1 MFIGFYELILISNI
15 KAECRSLW
23 IVISWS
29 GNIMVIGV
37 LLLLPAVF
45 SPVASSTIQ
54 TSVGAGVRLS
64 CPMAATASQCETRAC
79 TWTGPG
85 GVRVSGG
92 EQDERLHVEY
102 DRDTCECV
110 LSIRVTSLSH
120 AGVWR

>member
-1 MFIGFYELILISNI
+1 MCASL
-15 KAECRSLW
+15 RSRAMDGSIAW
-23 IVISWS
+23 KS
-29 GNIMVIGV
+29 GQDALAIWACS
-37 LLLLPAVF
+37 PA
-45 SPVASSTIQ
+45 ASSTIQ

-64 CPMAATASQCETRAC
+64 CPMAATASQCQTRAC